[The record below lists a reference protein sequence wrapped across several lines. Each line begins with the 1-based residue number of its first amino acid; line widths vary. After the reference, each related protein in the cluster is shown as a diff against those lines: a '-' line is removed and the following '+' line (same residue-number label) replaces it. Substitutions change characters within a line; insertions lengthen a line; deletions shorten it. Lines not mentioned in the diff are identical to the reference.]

1 MGGPSRGDSPSFGI
15 HLSGRR
21 LELPVCFSELA
32 DGQSTVSDQLARLEG
47 QIQGIHMAITGDN
60 VVSRVREETYL
71 QDRIAAPLLA
81 IFSGL
86 IFFGMTAEWPV
97 VTHDG
102 VTHLR
107 WIEMLTDALRTGVIY
122 PRWFPT
128 VC

>member
-1 MGGPSRGDSPSFGI
+1 MDVSSGGFAN
-15 HLSGRR
+15 R
-21 LELPVCFSELA
+21 LK
-32 DGQSTVSDQLARLEG
+32 
-47 QIQGIHMAITGDN
+47 
-60 VVSRVREETYL
+60 EETYL
-71 QDRIAAPLLA
+71 QDRIAALLLA
-81 IFSGL
+81 IFSGI
-86 IFFGMTAEWPV
+86 IFFGMTVDWPV